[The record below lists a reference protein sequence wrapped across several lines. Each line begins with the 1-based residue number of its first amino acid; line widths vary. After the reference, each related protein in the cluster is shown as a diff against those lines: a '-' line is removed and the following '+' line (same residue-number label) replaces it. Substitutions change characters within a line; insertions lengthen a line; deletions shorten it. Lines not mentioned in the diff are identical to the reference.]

1 MNEISE
7 NSVQEVCRK
16 AIEEI
21 SACPGPEEL
30 ESVRIKYLGRKGVI
44 TALMK
49 QLPGLTTEEKRAI
62 GGLLN
67 STKVKIDTLLGARGK
82 ELSGKQRIQEP
93 VKIDTSLPGMRFG
106 LFNGNPLVQTTEEIL
121 EIFSTM
127 GFSIVTGPEIETDYY
142 NFEAL
147 NIPEHHPARDM
158 QDTFYIAGSKK
169 RVLLRTH
176 TSPVQVRYMEKN
188 QPPVRVVI
196 PGRVYRHEATDATH
210 SAIFNQVEGLV
221 VDENVTFADLKGTLT
236 VFAKTLFGKGVD
248 VRFRPSYFPFT
259 EPSAEMDIKCG
270 MCLGRGCRACG
281 NNGWIETLGCGMVHP
296 KVLEGVGYD
305 VEKYTGFAFGLGVE
319 RFAMQKYH
327 IEDMR
332 LFYQNDIRFLRQF

>member
-1 MNEISE
+1 MNELSE
-7 NSVQEVCRK
+7 KSINEAGRK

-21 SACPGPEEL
+21 SSSSDLKEL
-30 ESVRIKYLGRKGVI
+30 EAVRIKYLGRKGILV
-44 TALMK
+44 ALIK
-49 QLPGLTTEEKRAI
+49 QLPGLTTEEKKTF

-67 STKVKIDTLLGARGK
+67 LTKGKIDTFLSAK
-82 ELSGKQRIQEP
+82 WEELSAKQKIQETP
-93 VKIDTSLPGMRFG
+93 RIDPSLPGIRFG
-106 LFNGNPLVQTTEEIL
+106 LFNRNPLVQTIEEIL

-127 GFSIVTGPEIETDYY
+127 GFNIVTGPEIETDYY

-169 RVLLRTH
+169 KILLRTH

-221 VDENVTFADLKGTLT
+221 VDENITFADLKGTLT
-236 VFAKTLFGKGVD
+236 SFAKILFGEGIE

-270 MCLGRGCRACG
+270 MCSGLGCRACG

-296 KVLEGVGYD
+296 KVLEGVRYD
-305 VEKYTGFAFGLGVE
+305 AEKYTGFAFGLGVE
-319 RFAMQKYH
+319 RLAMQKYR